1 MKISQ
6 VRLAHNIFSRS
17 LGDALNK
24 HNFFLPKCRQQK
36 KTLSRNKQD
45 KNKKKK
51 KEKIEMRGKFII
63 LIVKIGFQ

>member
-36 KTLSRNKQD
+36 KNFVEKQARQEQEKEEGKKLKCEGNLS
-45 KNKKKK
+45 
-51 KEKIEMRGKFII
+51 FS
-63 LIVKIGFQ
+63 L